1 VAKTLCERRRNT
13 KKELAVY
20 AKLVSEPRFVCRKC
34 GRAAVK
40 KKYLCRAR
48 KYRSASV
55 EAAA

>member
-1 VAKTLCERRRNT
+1 MARTLCERRQKT
-13 KKELAVY
+13 KKELAIY
-20 AKLVSEPRFVCRKC
+20 AELVSEPRFVCSKC

-48 KYRSASV
+48 KARPASV